1 MATTLDIAI
10 RNQGTLIGCGGNE
23 KDGWTDIRFETKAQ
37 MESFLEELPASVDYT
52 VDVENEVTI
61 YVTKK

>member
-1 MATTLDIAI
+1 MATTLDLVI
-10 RNQGTLIGCGGNE
+10 RNRGTLIGTGGNE

-37 MESFLEELPASVDYT
+37 MENFLAELPASVDYT

-61 YVTKK
+61 YISK